1 VSYDPTFAYEVAVII
16 QDGLRRMC
24 VDQEDVFY
32 YLTLMNENY
41 EHPPMPEGCEDGIRR
56 GMYPLSPAEGRADD
70 ALCVQLLGSGTIL
83 REVIAAAEL
92 LASDF
97 GVAADVWSVPSFTE
111 LRRDGLAVDR
121 WNMLHPL
128 DEPRRSYVE
137 ECLGGRAGPVV
148 AATDYIR
155 AFADQIRPFVPRRYH
170 VLGTDGF
177 GRSDYRRKLRAHFE
191 VDRHYV
197 AVAALSALAA
207 DGAVPAKV
215 VAEAIDRYDIDPDK
229 PDPVLV

>member
-1 VSYDPTFAYEVAVII
+1 
-16 QDGLRRMC
+16 MC

-41 EHPPMPEGCEDGIRR
+41 EHPPMPEGAEEGIRR
-56 GMYPLSPAEGRADD
+56 GMYLFSAADELPD
-70 ALCVQLLGSGTIL
+70 DGPRVQLLGSGTIL
-83 REVIAAAEL
+83 REVIAAAGL

-97 GVAADVWSVPSFTE
+97 GVAADVWSVPGFTE
-111 LRRDGLAVDR
+111 LRRDGLDVER

-137 ECLGGRAGPVV
+137 TCLSGRAGPVV

-155 AFADQIRPFVPRRYH
+155 AFADQIRPFVPRRYQ

-197 AVAALSALAA
+197 TLAALNALAA
-207 DGAVPAKV
+207 DGAVPGKV
-215 VAEAIDRYDIDPDK
+215 VAEAIERYGIDPDK
-229 PDPVLV
+229 PNPVLV

>member
-1 VSYDPTFAYEVAVII
+1 
-16 QDGLRRMC
+16 
-24 VDQEDVFY
+24 
-32 YLTLMNENY
+32 
-41 EHPPMPEGCEDGIRR
+41 
-56 GMYPLSPAEGRADD
+56 
-70 ALCVQLLGSGTIL
+70 
-83 REVIAAAEL
+83 
-92 LASDF
+92 
-97 GVAADVWSVPSFTE
+97 VWSVPSFTE
-111 LRRDGLAVDR
+111 LRRDGLAVER

-128 DEPRRSYVE
+128 DEPRRSYVDT
-137 ECLGGRAGPVV
+137 CLADRPGPVV

-155 AFADQIRPFVPRRYH
+155 AFADQIRPFVPRRYQ

-197 AVAALSALAA
+197 ALAALNALAA